1 MATPYPIRTT
11 SGTEQEA
18 DLIMHSGRL
27 RANRLNSKLIPLH
40 SAGETIKCNYNW
52 HENACLS
59 LHVHTQELWLCIRCF
74 HLQVKI
80 KRYVLQD
87 IKLLQV
93 WSKDVTLFQLPYNLP
108 SQRIVKNSA
117 NHFPSFAM
125 WMSKYCSIDTPEL
138 SPTND
143 HVHIDCVKEK
153 SCRRRFVAA
162 WRHAV
167 SFLSERYREGIASRA
182 STEKLYNHIDWNPV
196 YII

>member
-1 MATPYPIRTT
+1 MAPSYPIRTT

-74 HLQVKI
+74 
-80 KRYVLQD
+80 
-87 IKLLQV
+87 
-93 WSKDVTLFQLPYNLP
+93 
-108 SQRIVKNSA
+108 
-117 NHFPSFAM
+117 PSFAM

-138 SPTND
+138 SPSND

-182 STEKLYNHIDWNPV
+182 ATEKLYNHIDWNPV